1 MENKKQLMDL
11 NGNLKKIWRSE
22 RGFVYSIINKEIK
35 VIN

>member
-11 NGNLKKIWRSE
+11 NGNLKKIWIPE
-22 RGFVYSIINKEIK
+22 RYFVYSIINKEIK